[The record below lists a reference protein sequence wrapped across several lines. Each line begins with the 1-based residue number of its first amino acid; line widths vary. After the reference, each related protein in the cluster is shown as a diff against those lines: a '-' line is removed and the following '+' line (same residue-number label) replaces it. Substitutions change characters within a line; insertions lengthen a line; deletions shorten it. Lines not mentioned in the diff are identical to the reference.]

1 MTGQPGRSQ
10 RMRVSGQGSREPA
23 LRLQTGLSQEQV
35 AEYLDA
41 SAYKIVRIENAQS
54 SIGMSDLRQLLVLY
68 KVDAET
74 RDRLIDLGR
83 NARKR
88 GGWWSSYRDVLP
100 GPYVQLEAE
109 ASLVRNY
116 QASIIPGL
124 LQTPD
129 YVRAMVRTSSWE
141 VTEEELERRVDARL
155 KRQER
160 LYGDN
165 PLELHA
171 LIDEA
176 ALRRLGGDPQTMR
189 GQLDRLIEA
198 AELPNV
204 SLRLLPF
211 QAGLYPAVGNPFVIL
226 SFASSM
232 DPDVALCENRA
243 GERYFHDA
251 DEIAGFHAD
260 FRQMTNVSLNETASV
275 TLVKEAIKEMTA

>member
-1 MTGQPGRSQ
+1 MSASLVLRRRLAGELR
-10 RMRVSGQGSREPA
+10 A
-23 LRLQTGLSQEQV
+23 LRLQAGLSQEAV

-54 SIGMSDLRQLLVLY
+54 SIGISDLRQLLALY

-109 ASLVRNY
+109 ASLIRNY
-116 QASIIPGL
+116 QPSIVPGL
-124 LQTPD
+124 LQTAEYTRAVILASNHTITPEEID
-129 YVRAMVRTSSWE
+129 RRITVRM
-141 VTEEELERRVDARL
+141 

-160 LYGDN
+160 LRDTEA

-171 LIDEA
+171 LVDEA
-176 ALRRLGGDPQTMR
+176 ALHRPGGDGEAMTA
-189 GQLDRLIEA
+189 QLEALIDA
-198 AELPNV
+198 ATLPSV
-204 SLRLLPF
+204 DLRILPYV
-211 QAGLYPAVGNPFVIL
+211 AGIHAGIGYPYVIL
-226 SFASSM
+226 TFPEPA
-232 DPDVALCENRA
+232 DPDVVFCEGHA

-251 DEIAGFHAD
+251 QEVAGFRAD
-260 FRQMTNVSLNETASV
+260 FLSTAKVSLDRDASV
-275 TLVKEAIKEMTA
+275 TLIKRTIREIRT

>member
-1 MTGQPGRSQ
+1 MSASLVLRRRLAGELRT
-10 RMRVSGQGSREPA
+10 

-54 SIGMSDLRQLLVLY
+54 SIGMSDLRQLLALY
-68 KVDAET
+68 KVDTET

-109 ASLVRNY
+109 ASLIRNY
-116 QASIIPGL
+116 QPSIIPGL

-129 YVRAMVRTSSWE
+129 YTRAVILASNRAITPEE
-141 VTEEELERRVDARL
+141 VDRRVTVRVR
-155 KRQER
+155 RQER
-160 LYGDN
+160 LRDAEN
-165 PLELHA
+165 PLQLHA

-176 ALRRLGGDPQTMR
+176 ALHRTAGDPATMKS
-189 GQLDRLIEA
+189 QLEALIEA
-198 AELPNV
+198 AALPTV
-204 SLRLLPF
+204 SFRVLPYS
-211 QAGLYPAVGNPFVIL
+211 AGTYAGIGYPYVIL
-226 SFASSM
+226 TFSETA
-232 DPDVALCENRA
+232 DPDMVFCEGHA

-251 DEIAGFHAD
+251 QEVAGFRAG
-260 FRQMTNVSLNETASV
+260 FESMTKVSLDDDDSV
-275 TLVKEAIKEMTA
+275 TLIKKTIREIQT

>member
-1 MTGQPGRSQ
+1 MSASLVLRRRLAGELR
-10 RMRVSGQGSREPA
+10 A
-23 LRLQTGLSQEQV
+23 LRLQAGLSQEQV

-54 SIGMSDLRQLLVLY
+54 SIGMSDLRQLLTLY
-68 KVDAET
+68 KVGAET

-109 ASLVRNY
+109 ATLVRNY
-116 QASIIPGL
+116 QASIMPGL

-129 YVRAMVRTSSWE
+129 YIRAMVRTSSWE

-160 LYGDN
+160 LYGDD

-189 GQLDRLIEA
+189 GQLNRLIEA

-204 SLRLLPF
+204 SLRVLPF

-260 FRQMTNVSLNETASV
+260 FRQMTKVSLDKTASV
-275 TLVKEAIKEMTA
+275 TLIREAIKEMTA